1 MPAIIA
7 AVIMAAGSAYAA
19 SEASSSAEEGM
30 RGQTESARRTAEMQ
44 RKLYEKGEATAEP
57 FRQALYPQ
65 LLDII
70 KSGGTDTSKLTNN
83 PMYGAMRSPLE
94 DQYARARESL
104 GATQG
109 GGALMR
115 ALSQLEGQRAESV
128 GRIPGQLY
136 ETARQEGMNLAG
148 INLQAGPQ
156 SLASAGGAYQNLA
169 GMYGQQMNQANQQL
183 GQAGSALGQ
192 ALYGQYLKGGS
203 GTPQSYGNTGGA
215 NYWSG
220 QGNTLAQTD
229 QYWGY

>member
-1 MPAIIA
+1 MAWIPAVM
-7 AVIMAAGSAYAA
+7 AVVSAYSASQAGSGAESGMYEATQQQKKIA
-19 SEASSSAEEGM
+19 ELQRKIYEKSEAE
-30 RGQTESARRTAEMQ
+30 
-44 RKLYEKGEATAEP
+44 AEP
-57 FRQALYPQ
+57 FRRAIYPQ

-70 KSGGTDTSKLTNN
+70 KSGGTDASKLTNT

-104 GATQG
+104 GSTQG
-109 GGALMR
+109 GGALAR
-115 ALSQLEGQRAESV
+115 ALAQLETQRAESV

-136 ETARQEGMNLAG
+136 ETARQEGMGLAG
-148 INLQAGPQ
+148 LNLQAGPQ

-169 GMYGQQMNQANQQL
+169 GMYGQQQQMANQQL

-192 ALYGQYLKGGS
+192 VLYGQYLKGQS
-203 GTPQSYGNTGGA
+203 TPQSYGNTGGA

-229 QYWGY
+229 RYWGY